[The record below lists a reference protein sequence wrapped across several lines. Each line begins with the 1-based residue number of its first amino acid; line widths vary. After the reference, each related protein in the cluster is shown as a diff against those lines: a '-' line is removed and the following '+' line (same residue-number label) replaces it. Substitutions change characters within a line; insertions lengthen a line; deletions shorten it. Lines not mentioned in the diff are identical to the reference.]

1 MYKTKLSGIAVFF
14 WAGTGTLVYILIA
27 LLVPETK
34 GRSFADLDELFER
47 RIPAWKFAQAKT
59 REDNERADANARDG
73 V

>member
-1 MYKTKLSGIAVFF
+1 MSKLSSVAVFF
-14 WAGTGTLVYILIA
+14 WAGTGTFVYILVA

-47 RIPAWKFAQAKT
+47 RVPAWNFAQAKT
-59 REDNERADANARDG
+59 REDNERADANARGG